1 MSLFFP
7 GFSLSS
13 YLTDKGIAN
22 DTIPLDRHAISQLL
36 HDTALA
42 PYMMDEV
49 CDQTVIPYYP
59 NDKGW
64 NKGRIWFMLF
74 FKQKVSVYAI
84 ILSQHTKTGQYLL
97 H

>member
-1 MSLFFP
+1 LRPKNKKWIWDGKHIFEYFFS

-13 YLTDKGIAN
+13 YLTEKGIAN

-64 NKGRIWFMLF
+64 NKGKNMVNVFLSRKWVFML
-74 FKQKVSVYAI
+74 
-84 ILSQHTKTGQYLL
+84 
-97 H
+97 